1 MIVLKK
7 DSSDRIFSK
16 KINEKIKEK
25 THEFIYFCVSY
36 GLWLMFW
43 VVKVISSCL
52 FLFTIGNCYNIY
64 IFIFAHRR
72 TLQLARV
79 STIHSAGRAHR
90 KWNTTTLAFSKQNKK
105 ETIFIICLCV
115 KNILESV
122 TGAALWCLYFL
133 LQSGPGLRDMR
144 SHSCLFL
151 FTYSIIIS
159 SKISFRL
166 LVL

>member
-43 VVKVISSCL
+43 VVKVISFCL

-90 KWNTTTLAFSKQNKK
+90 KWNTTLVFSKQNKK
-105 ETIFIICLCV
+105 
-115 KNILESV
+115 
-122 TGAALWCLYFL
+122 WQYL
-133 LQSGPGLRDMR
+133 LFA
-144 SHSCLFL
+144 CA
-151 FTYSIIIS
+151 
-159 SKISFRL
+159 SKIFSNQSPVQL
-166 LVL
+166 CGVYISCCKVGQDYEIWDCILVFSYSHTQS

>member
-1 MIVLKK
+1 MK
-7 DSSDRIFSK
+7 
-16 KINEKIKEK
+16 KIKEK
-25 THEFIYFCVSY
+25 THEFICFCVSY

-43 VVKVISSCL
+43 VVKVI
-52 FLFTIGNCYNIY
+52 FLL
-64 IFIFAHRR
+64 IFIY
-72 TLQLARV
+72 
-79 STIHSAGRAHR
+79 HR
-90 KWNTTTLAFSKQNKK
+90 KLLQHLHLHFCSPSHTPTRTSFNHPFSGKSPQKMEYYSRFLKTKQKMA
-105 ETIFIICLCV
+105 IFIICLCV

-144 SHSCLFL
+144 LHSCLFL